1 MIARGDDDG
10 ELVVRGRKP
19 FAMIPTDLVRDPA
32 ISSSAVRLWTVLA
45 SYAYGSDV
53 VTRPS
58 RATLA
63 QDCGYGSTRAVDL
76 NLRQLERSGW
86 LSIESTQRADGGRGN
101 NRYVLEWEPR
111 VPAVIP
117 EPVVADRPSEA
128 TPATTDH
135 GVCAGQPPAKISA
148 PGSPTPEDID
158 ITAGQTPAK
167 ISAPGCHADTPPAKN
182 IAPGPAKKN
191 APLRER
197 KQTKKQPPPAAGQC
211 PGASASTEPLVVA
224 DPATTDAT
232 AVTAAAAAALATAIR
247 AALPSPLGRQLGAGV
262 VRDRCIPLAAAGWTS
277 QQIGSAT
284 KARSWTG
291 AGPGA
296 VVRWVSDMASEKPPA
311 VEIVDR
317 DAAVRRQLASRR
329 ERQADM
335 AAVATG
341 PSAGRQEA
349 VRLAAELALRSRSRS
364 RRGAYAD
371 PAPDVDHSPAVS
383 ELDSAE
389 ATGTDCG

>member
-1 MIARGDDDG
+1 
-10 ELVVRGRKP
+10 
-19 FAMIPTDLVRDPA
+19 
-32 ISSSAVRLWTVLA
+32 
-45 SYAYGSDV
+45 
-53 VTRPS
+53 
-58 RATLA
+58 
-63 QDCGYGSTRAVDL
+63 
-76 NLRQLERSGW
+76 
-86 LSIESTQRADGGRGN
+86 
-101 NRYVLEWEPR
+101 
-111 VPAVIP
+111 
-117 EPVVADRPSEA
+117 
-128 TPATTDH
+128 
-135 GVCAGQPPAKISA
+135 
-148 PGSPTPEDID
+148 
-158 ITAGQTPAK
+158 
-167 ISAPGCHADTPPAKN
+167 
-182 IAPGPAKKN
+182 
-191 APLRER
+191 
-197 KQTKKQPPPAAGQC
+197 
-211 PGASASTEPLVVA
+211 VVA

-317 DAAVRRQLASRR
+317 DAAVRRQLAARR

-349 VRLAAELALRSRSRS
+349 VRLAAELALRSRSR
-364 RRGAYAD
+364 RGTDAD

>member
-1 MIARGDDDG
+1 MTPRNPQDTGD
-10 ELVVRGRKP
+10 LVVRGRKP

-76 NLRQLERSGW
+76 NLRQLQRTGW

-117 EPVVADRPSEA
+117 EPVGADPASEA
-128 TPATTDH
+128 TPATTH
-135 GVCAGQPPAKISA
+135 NGIAAGQPPAKISA
-148 PGSPTPEDID
+148 PGSPTHEDVD
-158 ITAGQTPAK
+158 KTAGQTPAK
-167 ISAPGCHADTPPAKN
+167 ISAPGCRADTPPAKN
-182 IAPGPAKKN
+182 IARGPAKIV

-197 KQTKKQPPPAAGQC
+197 KQTKNQPPPAADLC
-211 PGASASTEPLVVA
+211 RTAAAERLVAA
-224 DPATTDAT
+224 DPATTQET
-232 AVTAAAAAALATAIR
+232 SVAAAADLAAAIR
-247 AALPSPLGRQLGAGV
+247 AALPSPLGGQLGAGV
-262 VRDRCIPLAAAGWTS
+262 VRDRCVPLVAAGWTS
-277 QQIGSAT
+277 DQIASAT
-284 KARSWTG
+284 RARSWTG

-296 VVRWVSDMASEKPPA
+296 VVRWVSDMASEKPPVA
-311 VEIVDR
+311 EILDR
-317 DAAVRRQLASRR
+317 EAALRRQLASRR
-329 ERQADM
+329 EHQAAA

-341 PSAGRQEA
+341 PSPGRQEA
-349 VRLAAELALRSRSRS
+349 MRLAAELAARSRG
-364 RRGAYAD
+364 RGGTRAD
-371 PAPDVDHSPAVS
+371 RARDVDTVPAAS
-383 ELDSAE
+383 GL
-389 ATGTDCG
+389 G